1 MSGVTKC
8 NCEQLKTEFMQK
20 LYKEYKTSL
29 KDTSVEEVVDLFFF
43 RPIAFIIVKLIYR
56 FPITPNQV
64 SVLSMVVGIISGV
77 FYAMGDKKSF
87 LYAGLFYALS
97 HLLDCCDGMI
107 ARMKKI
113 GTPIGR
119 IIDGW
124 ADYTTSTAVF
134 VGLMIGLHHG
144 SFQLPVSSPL
154 LLIIPAAFSLA
165 IHCIIV
171 DHYRREFMAHGLG
184 KTNTIREDL
193 QLFSTELKKLRKV
206 KGKYLEKILIISY
219 LGYTKLQL
227 KKSVEKRKYPK
238 DKYYKSNK
246 PLLHLWNWI
255 GLATHIS
262 ILIVATF
269 LYDPMI
275 FFYYVIVLANG
286 WMLIVV
292 IIQVRTNK
300 KIAIKEL

>member
-1 MSGVTKC
+1 MH
-8 NCEQLKTEFMQK
+8 K
-20 LYKEYKTSL
+20 LYEEYKTSL
-29 KDTSVEEVVDLFFF
+29 KDISVEEMVDLFFF
-43 RPIAFIIVKLIYR
+43 RPIAFLMVKLFYR

-64 SVLSMVVGIISGV
+64 SVLSMAAGIVSGF

-107 ARMKKI
+107 ARMKKT

-124 ADYTTSTAVF
+124 ADYTTSTAVY
-134 VGLMIGLHHG
+134 VGLLIGLSQG

-154 LLIIPAAFSLA
+154 LLMIPASFSLLV
-165 IHCIIV
+165 HCIIV
-171 DHYRREFMAHGLG
+171 DRYRYEFMAHGLG
-184 KTNTIREDL
+184 KTNTLREDL
-193 QLFSTELKKLRKV
+193 ELFSAELKKLRKI

-227 KKSVEKRKYPK
+227 KKSVKKRQYPQ

-255 GLATHIS
+255 GLSTHIS
-262 ILIVATF
+262 VMILATF

-286 WMLIVV
+286 WMLIV
-292 IIQVRTNK
+292 IILQVRTNK
-300 KIAIKEL
+300 KIAVKE